1 MARFSIY
8 KVYMPMHDGLVVMG
22 WRAVQFPG
30 SLQVVQAYWW
40 DVALC
45 SNVGSVSVLRCNM
58 SYGWQCCLVPCSVS
72 YVWRCHMAGRVT

>member
-8 KVYMPMHDGLVVMG
+8 KVYVPMHDGLVVMG

-40 DVALC
+40 DVAFS
-45 SNVGSVSVLRCNM
+45 SNVGSIFCVAVQYELWLAVLSGAM
-58 SYGWQCCLVPCSVS
+58 
-72 YVWRCHMAGRVT
+72 

>member
-30 SLQVVQAYWW
+30 SLQVAQAYWW

-45 SNVGSVSVLRCNM
+45 SNFGSVFCVAVQYELWLAVLSGAM
-58 SYGWQCCLVPCSVS
+58 
-72 YVWRCHMAGRVT
+72 

>member
-8 KVYMPMHDGLVVMG
+8 KVYMPMHDGLVIMG

-30 SLQVVQAYWW
+30 SLLVVQAYWG

-45 SNVGSVSVLRCNM
+45 SNVGSVFWVAVQYELWLAVLSGAM
-58 SYGWQCCLVPCSVS
+58 
-72 YVWRCHMAGRVT
+72 

>member
-30 SLQVVQAYWW
+30 SFPVVQAYWW

-45 SNVGSVSVLRCNM
+45 GNVGSVFCVAVQYELWLAVLSGAM
-58 SYGWQCCLVPCSVS
+58 
-72 YVWRCHMAGRVT
+72 

>member
-30 SLQVVQAYWW
+30 SLQVVHAYWW
-40 DVALC
+40 DVAFC
-45 SNVGSVSVLRCNM
+45 SNVGSVFCVAVQYELWLAVLSGAM
-58 SYGWQCCLVPCSVS
+58 
-72 YVWRCHMAGRVT
+72 